1 MKISR
6 LKITNFKCFE
16 SREFT
21 FHPNFN
27 LIVGE
32 NGSGKTSVLEALA
45 VATGSWFLGLKG
57 YDSRNIRDE
66 DIRSV
71 TTFEQRLF
79 QIRQQFPVEI
89 QAFGTLGAIKDIG
102 WKRTLEGA
110 GGRTTRTGAGLI
122 KTFAENCAKKV
133 MLGDEVVLPV
143 ISYYGAGR
151 LWLEPK
157 DMHGDQTQKKA
168 NKKVAPQ
175 DLHNDTAVDDAVF
188 FGSRLVGYRY
198 SVDPRCSPRDLLRWM
213 RFQRRIE
220 LDEDVESEPFRL
232 VLSAIR
238 TCLPV
243 NGLRFSIR
251 HGTLVAELE
260 TGSLIPFSH
269 LSDGYRNII
278 AMVGDLAYKCA
289 VLNPHL
295 RQSALSETHGVVL
308 IDELDLHLHPTWQ
321 RRVIEDLRST
331 FPKIQFICTTHS
343 PFLIQSLRSGEELVM
358 LKGQTTAELSN
369 KPIDEI
375 AHSIMGIKNPEV
387 AQRYEDMKG
396 AAKTYLQELEN
407 MEILPREK
415 LEAFKARLAD
425 RIAPYADNP
434 AYQAFLELKRVAKAG
449 E

>member
-21 FHPNFN
+21 FHQNFN

-45 VATGSWFLGLKG
+45 VAVGSWFLGLKG

-71 TTFEQRLF
+71 TTFEQQLF

-89 QAFGTLGAIKDIG
+89 QAFGPLGTIKDDE
-102 WKRTLEGA
+102 WKRTLEGV
-110 GGRTTRTGAGLI
+110 GGRTTRTGAGFI
-122 KTFAENCAKKV
+122 KTFAENCAKNV
-133 MLGDEVVLPV
+133 MHGDEIILPA

-157 DMHGDQTQKKA
+157 DMQGEIVPKKSLR
-168 NKKVAPQ
+168 KTAPQ
-175 DLHNDTAVDDAVF
+175 DMHTDSAVDDADF
-188 FGSRLVGYRY
+188 FASRLIGYRY

-220 LDEDVESEPFRL
+220 LDEGVDSEPFRL

-243 NGLRFSIR
+243 SGLRFSIR
-251 HGTLVAELE
+251 HGTLVAELAS
-260 TGSLIPFSH
+260 GSLMPFSN
-269 LSDGYRNII
+269 LSDGYRNMI

-289 VLNPHL
+289 VLNPQL
-295 RQSALSETHGVVL
+295 GRAALTETHGVVL

-321 RRVIEDLRST
+321 RRVIEDLRRT

-343 PFLIQSLRSGEELVM
+343 PFLVQSLRSGEELVM
-358 LKGQTTAELSN
+358 LQGQSTAELFN
-369 KPIDEI
+369 KPIGDI

-387 AQRYEDMKG
+387 AERYEDMRV
-396 AAKTYLQELEN
+396 AAKSYLQELEASSL
-407 MEILPREK
+407 LPHEK
-415 LEAFKARLAD
+415 LEAFKAKLAEG
-425 RIAPYADNP
+425 IAPYADNP
-434 AYQAFLELKRVAKAG
+434 AYQAFLELKRVAKIG